1 MTATVTYSLSQY
13 DKDGDEIEHG
23 VFLYFDHNVA
33 IRVCESV
40 EDFDAVLAQLVAIR
54 NEIQQYK

>member
-13 DKDGDEIEHG
+13 DKEGDVIEHG

-33 IRVCESV
+33 VRVCETID
-40 EDFDAVLAQLVAIR
+40 DFDAVIAQMIAIR